1 MNRRTA
7 GRNTEK
13 HMQTV
18 DLSQEDIHTYLAR
31 HQRKELLRFLTC
43 GSVDDGKST
52 LIGRLLHDTKMI
64 YEDQLA
70 AVKRDSEKVGTT
82 GAGEIDLALLTDG
95 LKAERE
101 QGITI
106 DVAYRYFST
115 DRRKFIIAD
124 TPGHEQYTRNMAT
137 GASTCQLAIIL
148 IDARHGVQTQ
158 TRRHS
163 FIVSLLGIKHV
174 VVAINKMDLV
184 GYDRAVFERIKDDYT
199 GFVAKLDLRD
209 ITFLPMSALKGDNV
223 VTKSDA
229 MPWYHGPPLLDHL
242 ETVHI
247 ASDRNL
253 TDLRFPVQYVLRPN
267 LDFRGFAGTVASG
280 IVRRGDEVVVLPSG
294 KRSRVK
300 SIVTYDGELDEAFAP
315 QAVTLTLTDEVD
327 VSRGDMLVRP
337 DNLPA
342 VSGQVEA
349 MVVWMAEQPFVPGRQ
364 YTLKQTTRQVTAE
377 IATLRYG
384 VDVNTLEQRAIARL
398 NLNEV
403 GHVQLSLTQ
412 PICCDPYRRNA
423 ATGAFILIDR
433 LTNNTVGAGMI
444 LEAGAGRGPGDVWGQ
459 GPVAKLKARESLVTA
474 EERAKRFGQAPVTV
488 MLVGLTGSGK
498 SRIAYGL
505 ERRLWDMG
513 RAVTVLYGQN
523 MRQGLNRD
531 LGFTADDRSE
541 NLRRSAEVAKLLNDA
556 GLITIGAFVAPHESV
571 REKARQVIGTDRYLE
586 VYCTAPMDVLR
597 SRDTSGAYKMAD
609 EGKIAQMPG
618 VTAAF
623 EEPARPDLTL
633 PTDQLSVD
641 ECVRR
646 VVELMAARGYLP

>member
-1 MNRRTA
+1 
-7 GRNTEK
+7 
-13 HMQTV
+13 MQAV
-18 DLSQEDIHTYLAR
+18 DLGREDIHAYLAR
-31 HQRKELLRFLTC
+31 HQKKELLRLLTC

-82 GAGEIDLALLTDG
+82 GAGEVDLALLTDG

-137 GASTCQLAIIL
+137 GASTCQLAVIL
-148 IDARHGVQTQ
+148 IDARHGVMTQ

-163 FIVSLLGIKHV
+163 YIVSLLGIRHV
-174 VVAINKMDLV
+174 VVAVNKMDLV
-184 GYDRAVFERIKDDYT
+184 GYSEEVFDRIKDEYT

-209 ITFLPMSALKGDNV
+209 VAFIPMSALKGDNV
-223 VTKSDA
+223 ASKSDA
-229 MPWYHGPPLLDHL
+229 MPWYHGPALLDHL

-253 TDLRFPVQYVLRPN
+253 ADLRFPVQYVIRPN

-280 IVRRGDEVVVLPSG
+280 ILRRGDEVMALPSG
-294 KRSRVK
+294 KRSRVR
-300 SIVTYDGELDEAFAP
+300 SIVTYDGELEEAFAP
-315 QAVTLTLTDEVD
+315 QAVTVTLADEID

-337 DNLPA
+337 DNPPH
-342 VSGQVEA
+342 VSAQLEA
-349 MVVWMAEQPFVPGRQ
+349 MVVWMAEQPLVPGRE
-364 YTLKQTTRQVTAE
+364 YTLKQTTRQVSAE
-377 IATLRYG
+377 VASFRHG
-384 VDVNTLEQRAIARL
+384 VDVNTLEHRPIARL
-398 NLNEV
+398 GLNEV
-403 GHVQLSLTQ
+403 GQVQLSLTQ
-412 PICCDPYRRNA
+412 PLACDPYRANP

-444 LEAGAGRGPGDVWGQ
+444 LEAGGRGPGDVWEADSS
-459 GPVAKLKARESLVTA
+459 VRLKLRESLVSPA
-474 EERAKRFGQAPVTV
+474 EREGRFGQTPVTV
-488 MLVGLTGSGK
+488 LLVGLTGSGK

-505 ERRLWDMG
+505 ERRLWDDG
-513 RAVTVLYGQN
+513 RAATVLYGQN

-541 NLRRSAEVAKLLNDA
+541 NLRRSAEVAKLMNDA
-556 GLITIGAFVAPHESV
+556 GIITIAAFVAPHESV
-571 REKARQVIGTDRYLE
+571 REKARQLIGPDRFLE

-597 SRDTSGAYKMAD
+597 SRDQSGAYRLAD

-623 EEPARPDLTL
+623 EEPKSPDLVL
-633 PTDQLSVD
+633 ETDRIGVD
-641 ECVRR
+641 DCVERIF
-646 VVELMAARGYLP
+646 ELMRSRGFLGRDAATG

>member
-1 MNRRTA
+1 
-7 GRNTEK
+7 
-13 HMQTV
+13 MQAV
-18 DLSQEDIHTYLAR
+18 DLGQEDIHAYLAR
-31 HQRKELLRFLTC
+31 HQKKELLRFLTC

-184 GYDRAVFERIKDDYT
+184 GHSQAVFERIRDDYT
-199 GFVAKLDLRD
+199 GFVAKLGLGD
-209 ITFLPMSALKGDNV
+209 ITFIPMSALKGDNV
-223 VTKSDA
+223 ATRSDKT
-229 MPWYHGPPLLDHL
+229 PWYHGPALLDHL

-253 TDLRFPVQYVLRPN
+253 TDLRFPVQYVIRPN

-280 IVRRGDEVVVLPSG
+280 IVRKGDEVMVLPSG

-315 QAVTLTLTDEVD
+315 QAVTLTLADEVD
-327 VSRGDMLVRP
+327 VSRGDMLVLP
-337 DNLPA
+337 DNVPH
-342 VSGQVEA
+342 VSSQIEA
-349 MVVWMAEQPFVPGRQ
+349 MVVWMAEQPLVPGKT
-364 YTLKQTTRQVTAE
+364 YTLKHATRQVSAE
-377 IATLRYG
+377 VAGFRYG
-384 VDVNTLEQRAIARL
+384 VDVNTLEHRAATRL
-398 NLNEV
+398 GLNEV
-403 GHVQLSLTQ
+403 GLVQLSLTQ
-412 PICCDPYRRNA
+412 PLACDPYRTNA

-433 LTNNTVGAGMI
+433 LTNTTVGAGMI
-444 LEAGAGRGPGDVWGQ
+444 QEAGTPRQAEAV
-459 GPVAKLKARESLVTA
+459 VTAKARESMVAPA
-474 EERAKRFGQAPVTV
+474 EREQRFGQKPVTV
-488 MLVGLTGSGK
+488 LLVGLTGSGK
-498 SRIAYGL
+498 SRIAYAL
-505 ERRLWDMG
+505 ERRLWDEG

-523 MRQGLNRD
+523 MRHGLNRD

-556 GLITIGAFVAPHESV
+556 GVITVAAFVAPHVAV
-571 REKARQVIGTDRYLE
+571 REKAKQVIGPDRVLE
-586 VYCTAPMDVLR
+586 VYCTAPMDVMR
-597 SRDTSGAYKMAD
+597 SRDQSGAYKLAD

-623 EEPARPDLTL
+623 EEPTAPDLVL
-633 PTDQLSVD
+633 QTDQLDVDASVARIID
-641 ECVRR
+641 LLRAKGFVR
-646 VVELMAARGYLP
+646 

>member
-1 MNRRTA
+1 
-7 GRNTEK
+7 
-13 HMQTV
+13 MQQV
-18 DLSQEDIHTYLAR
+18 DLSQEDIHSYLAR
-31 HQRKELLRFLTC
+31 HQKKELLRFLTC

-82 GAGEIDLALLTDG
+82 GAGEVDLALLTDG

-148 IDARHGVQTQ
+148 IDARHGVMTQ

-163 FIVSLLGIKHV
+163 FIVSLLGIRHV

-184 GYDRAVFERIKDDYT
+184 GFSQEVFERIKDEYT
-199 GFVAKLDLRD
+199 GFVAKLGLRD
-209 ITFLPMSALKGDNV
+209 ISFIPMSALKGDNV
-223 VTKSDA
+223 ASKSDA
-229 MPWYHGPPLLDHL
+229 MPWYHGPALLDHL

-253 TDLRFPVQYVLRPN
+253 ADLRFPVQYVIRPN

-280 IVRRGDEVVVLPSG
+280 ILHKGDEVMVLPSG

-300 SIVTYDGELDEAFAP
+300 SIVTYDGELEEAFAP
-315 QAVTLTLTDEVD
+315 QAVTVTLTDEID
-327 VSRGDMLVRP
+327 VSRGDMLVHP
-337 DNLPA
+337 DSPPH
-342 VSGQVEA
+342 VSNEIEA
-349 MVVWMAEQPFVPGRQ
+349 MVVWMAEQPLVPGRT
-364 YTLKQTTRQVTAE
+364 YTLKQTTRQVAAE
-377 IATLRYG
+377 VSSFRYG
-384 VDVNTLEQRAIARL
+384 VDVNTLEHRPIPRL
-398 NLNEV
+398 GLNEV

-412 PICCDPYRRNA
+412 PLACDPYRTNA
-423 ATGAFILIDR
+423 STGAFILIDR

-444 LEAGAGRGPGDVWGQ
+444 LEAGGTRAPGDVWEAEST
-459 GPVAKLKARESLVTA
+459 VRLKFRESLVA
-474 EERAKRFGQAPVTV
+474 PAERAERYSQKPATV
-488 MLVGLTGSGK
+488 LLVGLTGSGK
-498 SRIAYGL
+498 SRIAYKL
-505 ERRLWDMG
+505 ERRLWDEG
-513 RAVTVLYGQN
+513 KAVTVLYGQN

-541 NLRRSAEVAKLLNDA
+541 NLRRSAEVAKLMNDA
-556 GLITIGAFVAPHESV
+556 GLTTIAAFVAPHESV
-571 REKARQVIGTDRYLE
+571 REKAKDLIGRDRVLE
-586 VYCTAPMDVLR
+586 VYCTAPMEVLR
-597 SRDTSGAYKMAD
+597 SRDQSGAYRLAD

-618 VTAAF
+618 VTATF
-623 EEPARPDLTL
+623 EEPKSPDLVLQTE
-633 PTDQLSVD
+633 QISVD
-641 ECVRR
+641 ASVDRII
-646 VVELMAARGYLP
+646 ELMKSKGFLG